1 MNKNAQSENG
11 NKETT
16 SKRKRFLLKIK
27 CRKESQ
33 IEGTN
38 GKQIEINH
46 DQILAKLRER
56 KVARDQISAKNE
68 KKLVENKEE
77 LTEHEARD
85 IQEETSKNEVVQD
98 LINHPELVHSM
109 PSLAFVE
116 KISQW
121 EEKNPSNLKWW
132 NNTSN
137 VTFEISFHQICVD
150 EIELVKS
157 NLYIRIESD
166 LFTMQYI
173 AGNSELVCMNSYK
186 LAKNVIPSLTKWS
199 INGLTL
205 RIKMTKVK
213 AEFWDS
219 STPFVNKVGEPL
231 KKNWITINPMK
242 IADEDEEMV
251 KKQEFFQDLPSTGS
265 EIRIQ
270 T

>member
-1 MNKNAQSENG
+1 MPRQVLPSPALVS
-11 NKETT
+11 
-16 SKRKRFLLKIK
+16 
-27 CRKESQ
+27 ESQ
-33 IEGTN
+33 IEVTN
-38 GKQIEINH
+38 GKEMKIKH

-56 KVARDQISAKNE
+56 KVVRDQISAKNE
-68 KKLVENKEE
+68 ERLVGNKEKLNENK
-77 LTEHEARD
+77 ASN
-85 IQEETSKNEVVQD
+85 IPEETSKNEVVQD
-98 LINHPELVHSM
+98 LVNHPELVDSM

-121 EEKNPSNLKWW
+121 EENHPSNLKWW

-173 AGNSELVCMNSYK
+173 TGNSGLACMNNYK

-219 STPFVNKVGEPL
+219 STPFVNNVGEPL
-231 KKNWITINPMK
+231 KKSWITINPMK
-242 IADEDEEMV
+242 IANEDEEMV
-251 KKQEFFQDLPSTGS
+251 KNQETFQDLPSTGS